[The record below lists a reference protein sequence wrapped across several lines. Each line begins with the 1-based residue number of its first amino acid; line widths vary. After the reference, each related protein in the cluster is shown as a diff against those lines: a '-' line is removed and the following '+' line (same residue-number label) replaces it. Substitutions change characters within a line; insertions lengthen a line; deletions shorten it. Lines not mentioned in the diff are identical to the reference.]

1 VAERLTTRF
10 TLDDDGRVDH
20 AAHRRKRI
28 GLRRRGY
35 RCFMSDVT
43 VLPSLKL
50 ISTSTAHRSPG
61 ASKASV
67 DRAAQRPASR

>member
-43 VLPSLKL
+43 VLPSLN
-50 ISTSTAHRSPG
+50 
-61 ASKASV
+61 
-67 DRAAQRPASR
+67 